1 MCFKYKLGN
10 LTSIFLVNRFYFMKK
25 NNNCTLVIFGAS
37 GDLTFRKLIPA
48 VFDLFLGKFLPEHF
62 AVVGVSRTA
71 LSDEEFRKKVIFDN
85 KEVKRKN
92 ATNEHYETFAKK
104 IFYQSIDT
112 SNVNDYGILKT
123 RLSKLSDENKT
134 ENNYVF
140 YLSTPPSLYE
150 VIPANLFAHGLTDET
165 DGWKRLIVEKP
176 FGYSLATAQDLN
188 KKLLSCMK
196 EDQIYRIDHYL
207 GKETVQNLMV
217 TRFSNGVFEPLWNRN
232 YIQQVE
238 ITAAEEVGV
247 EKRGGYYDT
256 SGATRDMVQN
266 HLLQVASIVAMEPPV
281 LANSRFIRS
290 EQVKVFQSLRPMT
303 KEDIEKNVIRGQYT
317 ASKIKNEDV
326 KGYREEEGV
335 PKDSRTE
342 TFIAMKLHIDNWRWA
357 DVPFFIR
364 TGKKLPTR
372 VTEVVITFKQT
383 PHHLFAYNEHMQ
395 NTNNQLIIRIQPDEG
410 ILLKFGM
417 KVPGAGYKVDT
428 VNMDFHYSDLTNA
441 YVPGAYERLILD
453 CVQGDS
459 TLYARGDAV
468 ESAWEFIDPIL
479 QEWEKNKDLKVY
491 GYPAGTWGPE
501 EAEALMKTEGPNFS
515 WRNPCKNL
523 ADDGLYCEL

>member
-1 MCFKYKLGN
+1 
-10 LTSIFLVNRFYFMKK
+10 MKK
-25 NNNCTLVIFGAS
+25 SNNCILVIFGAS

-48 VFDLFLGKFLPEHF
+48 VFDLYLGKFLPENF
-62 AVVGVSRTA
+62 AVVGVARTSM
-71 LSDEEFRKKVIFDN
+71 SDDDFRKKVVFDN
-85 KEVKRKN
+85 KEVNAKKN
-92 ATNEHYETFAKK
+92 VTKEQYDAFAKK
-104 IFYQSIDT
+104 IYYQAIDT
-112 SNVNDYGILKT
+112 AKVEDYGLLKT
-123 RLSKLSDENKT
+123 RLDKLSQENKT

-150 VIPANLFAHGLTDET
+150 IIPANLHAHGMTSEDN
-165 DGWKRLIVEKP
+165 GWKRLIVEKP
-176 FGYSLATAQDLN
+176 FGYNLATAQDLN
-188 KKLLSCMK
+188 QKLLSCMK

-207 GKETVQNLMV
+207 GKETVQNLLV
-217 TRFSNGVFEPLWNRN
+217 TRFSNGIFEPLWNRN
-232 YIQQVE
+232 YIQHIE
-238 ITAAEEVGV
+238 ITAAEIVGV

-290 EQVKVFQSLRPMT
+290 EQVKVFQSLRPMS
-303 KEDIEKNVIRGQYT
+303 KEDIAKNVIRGQYT
-317 ASKIKNEDV
+317 ASTIKGEAI

-335 PKDSRTE
+335 PKESRTE
-342 TFIAMKLHIDNWRWA
+342 TFIAMKLFIDNWRWA
-357 DVPFFIR
+357 GVPFYIR

-372 VTEVVITFKQT
+372 VTEVVITFKNT

-395 NTNNQLIIRIQPDEG
+395 STNNQLIIRIQPDEG

-417 KVPGAGYKVDT
+417 KVPGAGFKVDT

-479 QEWEKNKDLKVY
+479 QEWGKNKDLKVY
-491 GYPAGTWGPE
+491 GYPAGTWGPD
-501 EAEALMKTEGPNFS
+501 EAVTLMTSEGPNFS
-515 WRNPCKNL
+515 WRNPCESL
-523 ADDGLYCEL
+523 APEGTSCQL

>member
-1 MCFKYKLGN
+1 
-10 LTSIFLVNRFYFMKK
+10 MKK
-25 NNNCTLVIFGAS
+25 SNNCILVIFGAS

-48 VFDLFLGKFLPEHF
+48 IFDLYLGKFLPEDF
-62 AVVGVSRTA
+62 AVVGVARTHMT
-71 LSDEEFRKKVIFDN
+71 DDEFRTKVVFDN
-85 KEVKRKN
+85 KEVNQKKN
-92 ATNEHYETFAKK
+92 VTKEQYAAFAKK
-104 IFYQSIDT
+104 VYYQAIDT
-112 SNVNDYGILKT
+112 AKVEDYGILKT
-123 RLSKLSDENKT
+123 RLDKLTVENKT
-134 ENNYVF
+134 ENNYVY

-150 VIPANLFAHGLTDET
+150 IIPANLHAHNMLDEEN
-165 DGWKRLIVEKP
+165 GWKRLIVEKP

-207 GKETVQNLMV
+207 GKETVQNLLV
-217 TRFSNGVFEPLWNRN
+217 TRFSNGIFEPLWNRN
-232 YIQQVE
+232 YIQHIE
-238 ITAAEEVGV
+238 ITAAEIVGV

-303 KEDIEKNVIRGQYT
+303 KEDIAKNVIRGQYT
-317 ASKIKNEDV
+317 SSNINGEEI

-335 PKDSRTE
+335 PKESRTE
-342 TFIAMKLHIDNWRWA
+342 TFVAMKVFIDNWRWA
-357 DVPFFIR
+357 GVPFYIR

-372 VTEVVITFKQT
+372 ATEVVITFKNT
-383 PHHLFAYNEHMQ
+383 PHHLFAYDEHMHSGS
-395 NTNNQLIIRIQPDEG
+395 NQLIIRIQPDEG

-417 KVPGAGYKVDT
+417 KVPGAGFRVDT

-479 QEWEKNKDLKVY
+479 QEWENNKELKVY

-501 EAEALMKTEGPNFS
+501 AATELMKVEGPNFK

-523 ADDGLYCEL
+523 TDEDMSCEL